1 MLAFDAIAEQRI
13 REAAARGEFANLPG
27 AGRPLDPDD
36 CLLVPEELRMAYR
49 ILKNAGFVPPEVQM
63 LKEIG
68 ALERLLHTLEA
79 GAERDRALRKLR
91 LLDMQLSEARGS
103 HLQLQS
109 TYYDR
114 VVERIAH
121 P

>member
-13 REAAARGEFANLPG
+13 REAEARGEFADLPG
-27 AGRPLDPDD
+27 AGQPLGQDD

-49 ILKNAGFVPPEVQM
+49 ILKNAGYVPPEVQM

-68 ALERLLHTLEA
+68 ALERLLHTLGE
-79 GAERDRALRKLR
+79 GAERDRTLRRLR
-91 LLDMQLSEARGS
+91 LLDMQLNEARGS
-103 HLQLQS
+103 QLQLPF

-114 VVERIAH
+114 VVERIAQ